1 MNNLTSLH
9 EEVQAIERD
18 VDTYVT
24 KKLRSTSPK
33 GVFGYGDVI
42 FPKEVDEEM
51 MPVLVTFR
59 GDGDGIY
66 PVRTS
71 APGWWDPRDFKWEY
85 LSQRER
91 ELVLDEMCPEGVIQ

>member
-1 MNNLTSLH
+1 MNDLTSLH

-18 VDTYVT
+18 VDALMGGR
-24 KKLRSTSPK
+24 LRSTSPK
-33 GVFGYGDVI
+33 GVFGYGEVS

-71 APGWWDPRDFKWEY
+71 APGSWDPRDFKWEY

-91 ELVLDEMCPEGVIQ
+91 ELVLDEMCPEEVIQ